1 MPNQKRGISF
11 AVKFTSAVLVFIV
24 LVVMVLL
31 LVFLSNLR
39 SITHRQIETIVS
51 ERISLLQDRI
61 MNTLDIQEK
70 LLYQTSFG
78 ISALFERGPVAR
90 SDMTSYF
97 SSISSLAP
105 DMEMLYFSNNNIWY
119 QSDGY
124 WASFPDWTPPDLWDN
139 TVRPWFTGAKS
150 IPGNIAYSE
159 PFLDAY
165 TGEIIISLSTVV
177 LDKNKRSIG
186 VVAADVLVTK
196 LNTMLNSSMIIP
208 KQELYLLNKDGL
220 FITNHD
226 IDAVMEKNFFDE
238 PGMARYKNDVLSKYM
253 FSAMDEE
260 TFIYSARIPT
270 AGWTLVSTVPVS
282 VIFEEINSLVLR
294 ITLISLAILVVIVI
308 ISAIFTYRML
318 TSPLRAL
325 NQAASAL
332 AVMDFTMDIKKI
344 RTDEIGEI
352 QRSMLRIRDN
362 LISALTSID
371 QNATMVSTAVYHLSS
386 SAKEITATANEQSAS
401 VAEIVS
407 TMENNKNISVQAAE
421 KTTEVAQLAAHT
433 QELSRHGADLHDANE
448 NMMANIR
455 DQNGKIID
463 EIKNLADMLS
473 RIDDSVQLIDT
484 IADQTKLIAFNA
496 ALEASSSGEAGARF
510 AVVAGEIRRFADNVA
525 ESVIEIKEKIVELQN
540 ASVTLITEANSG
552 SRAIDDGYNKMVEQK
567 EVFENIVNVSQNV
580 AIRSQQISSLSKQQ
594 ELAAEQIFTALKEI
608 SAGVNQFV
616 TATASTSATAEKLN
630 TMSIELKETLARYKT
645 NK

>member
-78 ISALFERGPVAR
+78 ISALYERGPVAR
-90 SDMTSYF
+90 PDMTSYF
-97 SSISSLAP
+97 SSISTLAP
-105 DMEMLYFSNNNIWY
+105 DMEMLYFCSNNIWY
-119 QSDGY
+119 QPNGY

-177 LDKNKRSIG
+177 FDRNKNGIG

-196 LNTMLNSSMIIP
+196 LNTMLNNGIIIP

-238 PGMARYKNDVLSKYM
+238 PGMANYKNDVLSKYM
-253 FSAMDEE
+253 FSAMDED

-421 KTTEVAQLAAHT
+421 KTTEVAQMAAHT

-463 EIKNLADMLS
+463 EIKSLADMLS

-525 ESVIEIKEKIVELQN
+525 ESVVEIKEKIAELQN
-540 ASVTLITEANSG
+540 ASVTLITEANNG

-580 AIRSQQISSLSKQQ
+580 AIRSQQISSLSRQQ
-594 ELAAEQIFTALKEI
+594 ELAAEQIFSALKEI